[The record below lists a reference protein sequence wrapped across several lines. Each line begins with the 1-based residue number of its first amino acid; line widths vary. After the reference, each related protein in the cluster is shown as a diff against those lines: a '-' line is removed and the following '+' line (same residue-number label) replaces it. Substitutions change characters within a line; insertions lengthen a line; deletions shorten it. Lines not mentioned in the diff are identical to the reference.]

1 MSVPTAAR
9 LVLAASL
16 IASAAAQAQHPPR
29 PDVPE
34 ALKAPAGEQVV
45 LVAHAA
51 GSQIYVC
58 GAGSDGKPQWTLKAP
73 EADLHDKKG
82 KVVAHHFAGPTWKYT
97 DGSEVKGKAVAH
109 EDSPDAK
116 SIQWLLLTATDH
128 TGEGLFSRVTSIQR
142 LNTQGGKPPATA
154 CDPSQPTAETRSSYT
169 ADYYFWAKP

>member
-1 MSVPTAAR
+1 MKAHITYVAVALGLVALAQAKEPTAPGAN
-9 LVLAASL
+9 VPASL
-16 IASAAAQAQHPPR
+16 Q
-29 PDVPE
+29 V
-34 ALKAPAGEQVV
+34 PAGEKVI
-45 LVAHAA
+45 LRTHAT